1 VAPFGT
7 QIGANA
13 MLSQSSLTGCP
24 QWDPGCPS
32 NPLKNLNGLINPPGA
47 PPGNGG
53 TPYDDVWSG
62 NAYYGPWSWT
72 AYLFGSCYPVPTDFI
87 TGNSMPLSGACTPNF
102 SQWQGL
108 WDQDLNS
115 TYNPSLLTRRLA
127 GADRQPGGQVV
138 LPCQAGLAVRG
149 GAQDSPGSAY
159 EPYRG
164 DPAGA

>member
-1 VAPFGT
+1 
-7 QIGANA
+7 
-13 MLSQSSLTGCP
+13 
-24 QWDPGCPS
+24 
-32 NPLKNLNGLINPPGA
+32 LNGLINPPGA

-108 WDQDLNS
+108 WDQDRNS
-115 TYNPSLLTRRLA
+115 TFNPSLLTRTYKFFDVMVNCTRMTTWHAKPEEDASYLA
-127 GADRQPGGQVV
+127 
-138 LPCQAGLAVRG
+138 
-149 GAQDSPGSAY
+149 
-159 EPYRG
+159 
-164 DPAGA
+164 